1 MDSLKAWWAKSRW
14 VVWVVIGVIAA
25 IMLLVLRSLFSVKPK
40 GGGGQFELPPVPKV
54 LQDKVNKAEEDGL
67 RARVEATV
75 KADEQK
81 KQLAEV
87 LKIDDGAERR
97 KRLAEMLSKT

>member
-1 MDSLKAWWAKSRW
+1 MDKLKAWWAKSRW
-14 VVWVVIGVIAA
+14 AVWALIGIIFA
-25 IMLLVLRSLFSVKPK
+25 IMVLVLRSLFQVKGK
-40 GGGGQFELPPVPKV
+40 GDSGKFELPPVPKV
-54 LQDKVNKAEEDGL
+54 IQEKVNKAEEDGL
-67 RARVEATV
+67 RARVEATA